1 MSLPASA
8 MVYISSWQE
17 YQEAA
22 EALYEK
28 SPNTVSTFL
37 RFCASLLTRSR
48 ISDTIL
54 REVEA
59 VG

>member
-1 MSLPASA
+1 MK
-8 MVYISSWQE
+8 MVYVSSWQE

-28 SPNTVSTFL
+28 SPNTVSTSL
-37 RFCASLLTRSR
+37 RFCPSSLTRSR

>member
-1 MSLPASA
+1 

-28 SPNTVSTFL
+28 SPTTVRLLSHHAPPIPLPIPSLFL
-37 RFCASLLTRSR
+37 SKS
-48 ISDTIL
+48 
-54 REVEA
+54 
-59 VG
+59 